1 MKKAAEYFSKGVALD
16 AKKSF
21 FSRIG
26 QASVKLG
33 KGDQTGAIADLN
45 QIAKDSREK
54 DPEVLYRIGE
64 ALVLYPNHNDPK
76 LSIDY
81 LNKAVNL
88 AEKKRCS

>member
-1 MKKAAEYFSKGVALD
+1 MQ
-16 AKKSF
+16 KSF

-33 KGDQTGAIADLN
+33 KGDQTGAIADFN

-64 ALVLYPNHNDPK
+64 ALALYLTIMILNYR
-76 LSIDY
+76 SII
-81 LNKAVNL
+81 LIKQ
-88 AEKKRCS
+88 